1 MPYALFGRQRSL
13 TAYSR
18 TGVFHLI
25 YGWLADDSG
34 LDAREVT
41 DLILSLLYYT
51 DQARRAAAGETQ

>member
-1 MPYALFGRQRSL
+1 MPYALFGRQRLL
-13 TAYSR
+13 TAYSC

-41 DLILSLLYYT
+41 DLILSILYYT
-51 DQARRAAAGETQ
+51 D